1 MVDVP
6 TTADLRLYR
15 RERVIALG
23 GLLGVAGL
31 AWLYLWWDAA
41 RMDAMPMPAGGGM
54 GDMAGGMAGNMAD
67 SAMPAM
73 AAASPWAAETLFL
86 CFAMWAI
93 MMVGMMLPSAAPAIL
108 MYGSMVRKNRE
119 RGTALPALWVFAAGY
134 LAVWTAFSALAALLQ
149 AWLETIALVTP
160 MMVSASAWLSGGLLV
175 AAGIYQWL
183 PVKQACLEKCR
194 APLQFFMF
202 RWRAGTSGAF
212 RMGAEHGAFC
222 LGCCWALM
230 LLLFVAGVMN
240 LLWVALIAA
249 YVFVEKLLPAG
260 PLVGRLAGGG
270 MVAAGIAIMVTGG

>member
-6 TTADLRLYR
+6 TTVDLRLYR
-15 RERVIALG
+15 RERMIALG

-41 RMDAMPMPAGGGM
+41 RMDAMPMPAGSSM
-54 GDMAGGMAGNMAD
+54 GDMADNMAA
-67 SAMPAM
+67 AMPAM
-73 AAASPWAAETLFL
+73 AAAAPWGAEALL
-86 CFAMWAI
+86 LYFAMWAI

-108 MYGSMVRKNRE
+108 MYGAMVRKNRE
-119 RGTALPALWVFAAGY
+119 RGTALPTLWVFAAGY
-134 LAVWTAFSALAALLQ
+134 LAVWTGFSALAALLH
-149 AWLETIALVTP
+149 AWFESIALVTP

-175 AAGIYQWL
+175 AAGLYQWL
-183 PVKQACLEKCR
+183 PAKRACLEKCR

-202 RWRAGTSGAF
+202 RWRAGASGAF
-212 RMGAEHGAFC
+212 RMGAEHGLFC

-240 LLWVALIAA
+240 LLWIALIAA

-270 MVAAGIAIMVTGG
+270 MVAAGIAIAVAGS